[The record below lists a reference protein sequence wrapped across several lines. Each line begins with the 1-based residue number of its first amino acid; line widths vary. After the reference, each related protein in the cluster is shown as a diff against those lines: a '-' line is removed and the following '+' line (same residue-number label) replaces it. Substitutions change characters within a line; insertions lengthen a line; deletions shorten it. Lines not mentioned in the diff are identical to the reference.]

1 MRTKQHL
8 LFEADN
14 VSYILESTFLTEP
27 APQHEG
33 YAINYLCRDGVRA
46 RGEEL
51 GDALRRPARRG
62 SPALRGRCSPRLGE
76 VARSSERPLAA
87 RLGEAAR
94 SPAPLVPTTTSG
106 ELHRERRTAER
117 GLRRAIAVAGGLRD
131 TDGGGRRITSVA
143 RGRRRTVPGRRTAGG
158 AAQELRER
166 RSGAQN
172 EQRTAERRRT
182 GGPGAARPAERRS
195 SARGS
200 GGAAHGSARS
210 PERAGGAR
218 RSGGAAHGRR
228 RTGKRI

>member
-106 ELHRERRTAER
+106 ELHRERRTAE
-117 GLRRAIAVAGGLRD
+117 D
-131 TDGGGRRITSVA
+131 W
-143 RGRRRTVPGRRTAGG
+143 
-158 AAQELRER
+158 
-166 RSGAQN
+166 
-172 EQRTAERRRT
+172 
-182 GGPGAARPAERRS
+182 
-195 SARGS
+195 
-200 GGAAHGSARS
+200 
-210 PERAGGAR
+210 AGGAR
-218 RSGGAAHGRR
+218 
-228 RTGKRI
+228 

>member
-87 RLGEAAR
+87 HLGEAAR
-94 SPAPLVPTTTSG
+94 LKMAAWSPAPLVPTTTSG
-106 ELHRERRTAER
+106 ELHRERRTAE
-117 GLRRAIAVAGGLRD
+117 D
-131 TDGGGRRITSVA
+131 
-143 RGRRRTVPGRRTAGG
+143 
-158 AAQELRER
+158 
-166 RSGAQN
+166 
-172 EQRTAERRRT
+172 
-182 GGPGAARPAERRS
+182 
-195 SARGS
+195 
-200 GGAAHGSARS
+200 
-210 PERAGGAR
+210 
-218 RSGGAAHGRR
+218 
-228 RTGKRI
+228 